1 MRLVP
6 PFIYDDSRLFYMH
19 EMQTIVF
26 SMTQVG
32 NIRSFNLTS
41 KKKRELV
48 MTWKI
53 IFHCFYWFIVATM
66 ESSCAATLSVES
78 DIF

>member
-41 KKKRELV
+41 KKKERASNDLEDHISLFLLV
-48 MTWKI
+48 
-53 IFHCFYWFIVATM
+53 H
-66 ESSCAATLSVES
+66 SSHNGV
-78 DIF
+78 

>member
-41 KKKRELV
+41 KKKKRASNDLEDHISLFLLV
-48 MTWKI
+48 
-53 IFHCFYWFIVATM
+53 H
-66 ESSCAATLSVES
+66 SSHNGV
-78 DIF
+78 